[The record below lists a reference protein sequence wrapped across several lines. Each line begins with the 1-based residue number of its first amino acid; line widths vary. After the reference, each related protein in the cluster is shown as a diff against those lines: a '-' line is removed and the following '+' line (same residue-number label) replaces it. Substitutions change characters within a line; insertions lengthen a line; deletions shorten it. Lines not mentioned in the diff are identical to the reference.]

1 MVVASDYS
9 AITAAALFRRRL
21 TIFLF
26 NFVRLDYAKPILN
39 EIGRL
44 AWSIEY
50 YPASDIKL
58 VMALA
63 AGGELEKRFID
74 SYPVSAVFV

>member
-1 MVVASDYS
+1 V
-9 AITAAALFRRRL
+9 
-21 TIFLF
+21 
-26 NFVRLDYAKPILN
+26 KPILN

-74 SYPVSAVFV
+74 SYLVSAVFV